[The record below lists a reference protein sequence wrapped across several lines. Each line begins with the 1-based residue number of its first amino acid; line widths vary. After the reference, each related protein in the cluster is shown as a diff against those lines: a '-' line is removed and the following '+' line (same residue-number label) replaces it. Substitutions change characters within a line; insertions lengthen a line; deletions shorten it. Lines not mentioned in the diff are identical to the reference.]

1 MFIISRLIFISRE
14 FERTSSGV
22 RAKERNIAIRSGS
35 KKEAAARK
43 LVFSAGWQ
51 MQKIPWRQV
60 ITKDTPLSL
69 EVGSRI
75 VRGKHESHRGNSLL
89 GNSFKQY
96 IRVRYIESRLL
107 LNVVAILDLRSL
119 VIFRLRMF
127 MYLQEIFKYI
137 YIYNQMF
144 NAHRLKNEYFFWTS
158 IITS

>member
-1 MFIISRLIFISRE
+1 M
-14 FERTSSGV
+14 TN
-22 RAKERNIAIRSGS
+22 A
-35 KKEAAARK
+35 
-43 LVFSAGWQ
+43 
-51 MQKIPWRQV
+51 
-60 ITKDTPLSL
+60 KDTVTSGDHKRHSIVT

-107 LNVVAILDLRSL
+107 LNVVAILDLRS

-137 YIYNQMF
+137 YIYQMF
-144 NAHRLKNEYFFWTS
+144 NAHRLKNMNIFFERVLLLHKEDFYLILRKKINNFKRRSVKNSEYFCN
-158 IITS
+158 

>member
-1 MFIISRLIFISRE
+1 M
-14 FERTSSGV
+14 TN
-22 RAKERNIAIRSGS
+22 A
-35 KKEAAARK
+35 
-43 LVFSAGWQ
+43 
-51 MQKIPWRQV
+51 
-60 ITKDTPLSL
+60 KDTVTSGDHKRHSIVT

-107 LNVVAILDLRSL
+107 LNVVAILDLRS

-137 YIYNQMF
+137 YIKCSMLTGSKIWIF
-144 NAHRLKNEYFFWTS
+144 FLNEYYYFIRKIFTSSSEKKLTILNDGALKILNIFAIKNFSLFFVRV
-158 IITS
+158 I